1 MQQRLEETTAR
12 TDILTHITHKRY
24 LQNMSMFLF
33 LLQSALY
40 LLRGTDATN
49 YQNVYG
55 EKLQSC
61 SYDRMALTG
70 FTRNGYCVDENDDQ
84 GM

>member
-1 MQQRLEETTAR
+1 
-12 TDILTHITHKRY
+12 
-24 LQNMSMFLF
+24 MSMFLF

-61 SYDRMALTG
+61 SQDGMAMAG
-70 FTRNGYCVDENDDQ
+70 YTRNSYCVDRYDDI
-84 GM
+84 GMFVC

>member
-1 MQQRLEETTAR
+1 
-12 TDILTHITHKRY
+12 
-24 LQNMSMFLF
+24 MSMFLF

-61 SYDRMALTG
+61 SDDGMALTG
-70 FTRNGYCVDENDDQ
+70 FIRNGYCVDEIDDQ
-84 GM
+84 GMFVFIFI

>member
-1 MQQRLEETTAR
+1 
-12 TDILTHITHKRY
+12 
-24 LQNMSMFLF
+24 MSMFLF

-61 SYDRMALTG
+61 SYDGMALTG
-70 FTRNGYCVDENDDQ
+70 FTRNGYCVDEIDDQ
-84 GM
+84 GMFVFITILIILFITHHLTFSTRLK

>member
-1 MQQRLEETTAR
+1 
-12 TDILTHITHKRY
+12 
-24 LQNMSMFLF
+24 MSMFLF

-61 SYDRMALTG
+61 SYDGMALTG
-70 FTRNGYCVDENDDQ
+70 FTRNSYCVDEIDDQ
-84 GM
+84 GMFVFI

>member
-1 MQQRLEETTAR
+1 
-12 TDILTHITHKRY
+12 
-24 LQNMSMFLF
+24 MSMFLF

-40 LLRGTDATN
+40 LLRGTHATS

-61 SYDRMALTG
+61 SQDGMAATG
-70 FTRNGYCVDENDDQ
+70 WNRNGLCVNEIDDQ

>member
-1 MQQRLEETTAR
+1 
-12 TDILTHITHKRY
+12 
-24 LQNMSMFLF
+24 MFLF

-61 SYDRMALTG
+61 SYDGMALTG

>member
-1 MQQRLEETTAR
+1 
-12 TDILTHITHKRY
+12 
-24 LQNMSMFLF
+24 MSMF

-61 SYDRMALTG
+61 SQDGMALTG
-70 FTRNGYCVDENDDQ
+70 WDRNGLCVEDIDDK